1 MEHPN
6 VTLYRN
12 LMASFDSGDV
22 EAMEAAVAPDVRW
35 HEAGNPDVI
44 VGRDAV
50 RELFMQATG
59 TLENDVD
66 VHDVLANDDHVVA
79 LLQVKLQSSTGERV
93 EYPVVEI
100 AHVVD
105 GQVTERWAFM
115 DACPADVTG
124 FFAALST

>member
-1 MEHPN
+1 
-6 VTLYRN
+6 
-12 LMASFDSGDV
+12 
-22 EAMEAAVAPDVRW
+22 
-35 HEAGNPDVI
+35 
-44 VGRDAV
+44 
-50 RELFMQATG
+50 MQATG

>member
-59 TLENDVD
+59 TLENYVD

-79 LLQVKLQSSTGERV
+79 LLQVKLQSSTGERI
-93 EYPVVEI
+93 ES
-100 AHVVD
+100 
-105 GQVTERWAFM
+105 
-115 DACPADVTG
+115 
-124 FFAALST
+124 STRSSRSLTWSTAR